1 MQVCLKKEIRH
12 LMIKSNN
19 YSIYYKFFE
28 VYIDNGNPVKSIAK
42 LCVTVDS
49 CG

>member
-1 MQVCLKKEIRH
+1 MRVCLEKEIKTFDDR
-12 LMIKSNN
+12 LIITT
-19 YSIYYKFFE
+19 IYYKFFE